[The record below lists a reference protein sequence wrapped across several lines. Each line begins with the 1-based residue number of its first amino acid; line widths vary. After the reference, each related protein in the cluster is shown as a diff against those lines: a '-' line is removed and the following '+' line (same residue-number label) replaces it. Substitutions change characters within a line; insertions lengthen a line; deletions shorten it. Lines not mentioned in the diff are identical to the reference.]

1 MENKKLD
8 KHGIRFNV
16 MAILLI
22 AIFCFAISPIT
33 LQNDTFYT
41 IKIGEH
47 ILENGIDMKD
57 PFSFHDLNYTYPHWL
72 YDVGIYLIYSIGG
85 QVGIY
90 ISTVVLCMLLGITMY
105 LTNVKLTK
113 NKLTSF
119 VLTIGAM
126 FLLKNYIAAR
136 AQLVTFI
143 LFVFTVY
150 NIEMFLESKK
160 KRYAIGLIIIPIII
174 ANVHVAV
181 FPFYFI
187 IYLPYIGEYVMY
199 LLSNYEYITKEKKLV
214 RFNKKINK
222 LEDENEKTEI
232 RNKIKQIE
240 ERNRVLLERRKKID
254 KNAYKLKI
262 VKNDNIKA
270 LIIIM
275 LICLL
280 SGLFTPLGTTPYT
293 YLIKTMQGNTTQ
305 NISEHLP
312 LTLINDLNLMCVL
325 ILFLVILIFT
335 DTKIRL
341 CDLFMLGGLIFLT
354 FYSRRQQSMFI
365 LMCVYILNRLICSMF
380 NKYAKD
386 ACRNIEKKLTEVL
399 PMITTITVILIISII
414 NYKPKI
420 KNQFINDEAYPVEAS
435 NYILNNLDINEI
447 RLYNEY
453 NYGSYLL
460 FRGIPVFIDS
470 RADLYSPEFNKG
482 VEVFNDFLDL
492 SGVNND
498 SIEEKLDK
506 YGITHLIMYKDAKL
520 KTFIKQDEEKY
531 KMIYEDDYFCIFER
545 K

>member
-520 KTFIKQDEEKY
+520 RTFIKQDEEKY

>member
-1 MENKKLD
+1 
-8 KHGIRFNV
+8 
-16 MAILLI
+16 
-22 AIFCFAISPIT
+22 
-33 LQNDTFYT
+33 
-41 IKIGEH
+41 
-47 ILENGIDMKD
+47 
-57 PFSFHDLNYTYPHWL
+57 
-72 YDVGIYLIYSIGG
+72 
-85 QVGIY
+85 
-90 ISTVVLCMLLGITMY
+90 MY